1 MEMLEDKLRTY
12 VSGWFPPQ
20 SELNRERCGILE
32 RCMEQGEVQ
41 SPGLFTLTI
50 PTGGGKTVA
59 SLAFALRHARTHGL
73 RRLIYVIP
81 YTSIIEQ
88 NAQVF
93 RDILG
98 DENVLEHHSGVL
110 YDIEDEAGP
119 ENARLAR
126 ATENWD
132 MPVVVTTAV
141 QFFESLFANRS
152 SQCRKLHNLELLTKC
167 PQSARNMV

>member
-1 MEMLEDKLRTY
+1 M
-12 VSGWFPPQ
+12 
-20 SELNRERCGILE
+20 
-32 RCMEQGEVQ
+32 
-41 SPGLFTLTI
+41 
-50 PTGGGKTVA
+50 
-59 SLAFALRHARTHGL
+59 
-73 RRLIYVIP
+73 IYVIP

-152 SQCRKLHNLELLTKC
+152 SQCRKLHNLAQSVIIFDEAQMLPVPCLRPCVFAIAQLVKRYGASAVLCTATQPALDDIFQEFLPEKPAVELC
-167 PQSARNMV
+167 SSAVFQIGRAHV